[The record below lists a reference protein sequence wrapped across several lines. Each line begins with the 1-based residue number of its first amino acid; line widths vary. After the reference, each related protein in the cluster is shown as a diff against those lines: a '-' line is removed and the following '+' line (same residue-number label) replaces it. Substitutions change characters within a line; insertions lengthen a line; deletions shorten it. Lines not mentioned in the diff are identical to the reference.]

1 MMEDVR
7 LMLGL
12 SQEELAHVLLL
23 LEKTDFGS
31 LHYTRGNTDI
41 RFLSL
46 PEGNSKYSEITLVV
60 EVRDGDITNTIKYN
74 LPRAFI
80 RSAKR
85 KSLDSK
91 TEQH

>member
-7 LMLGL
+7 LLLGL
-12 SQEELAHVLLL
+12 SQEEVAHVLSL

-41 RFLSL
+41 RFQSL
-46 PEGNSKYSEITLVV
+46 RSDHSKYSDIIL
-60 EVRDGDITNTIKYN
+60 EVAVREGDITNTIKYN

-80 RSAKR
+80 RLAKR
-85 KSLDSK
+85 KSLGNK
-91 TEQH
+91 PK